1 MTAIYI
7 ISAVL
12 LFFLILILIPISVV
26 FDFEAEVKYRVKV
39 AGITVYNSE
48 KPPKK
53 RKKVKKSDKKA
64 VENAPDKPEKKQN
77 FFLKLKEEKGFSGA
91 VKYTAGLAGIILKK
105 VGWLLR
111 RLRFKKFVLEIA
123 VASDDAAAAALEYG
137 AVCTAV
143 YPVLS
148 LLVSKAR
155 FKAKSV
161 NISADFEAA
170 CPRAKLSFEVTT
182 ELIIP
187 AVAVICG
194 LNDYRKYKCCTK

>member
-26 FDFEAEVKYRVKV
+26 FDFESEVKYRVKV

-105 VGWLLR
+105 VGLLLR
-111 RLRFKKFVLEIA
+111 RLRFKKYVLEIA
-123 VASDDAAAAALEYG
+123 VASDDAAALEYG

-187 AVAVICG
+187 SVSVICG
-194 LNDYRKYKCCTK
+194 LNDYIKYKCCTK